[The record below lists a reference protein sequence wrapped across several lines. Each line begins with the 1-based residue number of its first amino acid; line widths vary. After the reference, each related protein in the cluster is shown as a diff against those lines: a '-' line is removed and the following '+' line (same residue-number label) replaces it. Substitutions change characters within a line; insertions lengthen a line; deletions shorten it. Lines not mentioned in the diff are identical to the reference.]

1 MDMANVVTALAKLD
15 GTAGKVGAT
24 LNFADVGTIVN
35 CGAFTVCL
43 G

>member
-1 MDMANVVTALAKLD
+1 MANIVTALAKLD

-24 LNFADVGTIVN
+24 LNLADIGTIVN
-35 CGAFTVCL
+35 CGTFALWL